1 MINVQIMFNEPSAK
15 VKTCVYKLNLIFS
28 FHNHNLTP
36 QLVYLFL
43 WGLIVRDRTD
53 FKYLYYKTATYNEKN
68 GILKFGSIT
77 GKNFAIAGDSAALN

>member
-1 MINVQIMFNEPSAK
+1 M
-15 VKTCVYKLNLIFS
+15 
-28 FHNHNLTP
+28 
-36 QLVYLFL
+36 
-43 WGLIVRDRTD
+43 RDRTD